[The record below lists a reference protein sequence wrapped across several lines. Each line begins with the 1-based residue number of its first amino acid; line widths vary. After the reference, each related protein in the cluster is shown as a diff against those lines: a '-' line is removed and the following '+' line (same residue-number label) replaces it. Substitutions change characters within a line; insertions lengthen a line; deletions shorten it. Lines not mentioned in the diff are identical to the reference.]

1 MLSYKGRIEMNVLE
15 KQEFCGVIKQ
25 GLEVGLGIPDISG
38 EKCRGYTV
46 SKDNDEP
53 HDLCKGCKFL
63 DL

>member
-1 MLSYKGRIEMNVLE
+1 MNVLE